1 MPRFSESDTV
11 YRLDAGANAATVVEV
26 IESGEGV
33 TYRLSYAE
41 GGEGYWP
48 ESALF
53 ATIEER
59 DAAIGG

>member
-1 MPRFSESDTV
+1 MPIFSESDTV
-11 YRLDAGANAATVVEV
+11 YRLDSGANAATVSEV
-26 IESGEGV
+26 IVGEDGV
-33 TYRLSYAE
+33 TYLLSYAE

-48 ESALF
+48 ETALF